1 MKLLF
6 LIVFCFSFTIVN
18 CQNDFK
24 NKFILSGVV
33 HNRDTGKI
41 FLRYINDLEK
51 WVSDTAILINGH
63 FRFVGE
69 INEPVYASISEYKKI
84 VDFEQVNFT
93 NIFLEP
99 GTQKL
104 NLTENDFVH
113 SKMEGSLSQREYDI
127 LTMNVDSIKLKYK
140 NIHQE
145 ILVSQYKYKEAKSQ
159 IEKDIALE
167 LQNEFI
173 AKLKPE
179 NDEITNL
186 YISFAKQH
194 PNSYVS
200 PYFFYFPAKLMPIDS
215 AKLIFSKFSPSVQ
228 KSRFGKNVANLFAQ
242 QEQNAIGK
250 VPYNFNAID
259 INGINISLS
268 SFKDKYLYI
277 DFWASWCAPC
287 RAEIPHLKNIFE
299 LYNPKGLEILT
310 ISIDK
315 DSIAWKNAVK
325 TEQLSKWHNVLV
337 NKEIEKNYDNI
348 QNPIP
353 SGILIAKNGKVV
365 WKSSNEESLDN
376 ILKRIIN

>member
-1 MKLLF
+1 MKSFF
-6 LIVFCFSFTIVN
+6 LTLFCFISIIVK
-18 CQNDFK
+18 CQNSKKEFVL
-24 NKFILSGVV
+24 NGIIQ
-33 HNRDTGKI
+33 NRDTGKI
-41 FLRYINDLEK
+41 FLRYLNDSVK
-51 WVSDTAILINGH
+51 WVSDTAILQNGH
-63 FRFVGE
+63 FRFFGE
-69 INEPVYASISEYKKI
+69 INEPVYASISGYKKI
-84 VDFEQVNFT
+84 IDFEDVNFT

-99 GTQKL
+99 GIQKI
-104 NLTENDFVH
+104 NLTEYDYVH
-113 SKMEGSLSQREYDI
+113 SKMEGSLSQREYDT
-127 LTMNVDSIKLKYK
+127 LTMKVDSIKLKYK
-140 NIHQE
+140 NIHKE
-145 ILVSQYKYKEAKSQ
+145 ILVSKYKYKEAKSQ

-167 LQNEFI
+167 LQNDFI
-173 AKLKPE
+173 AQLKPE

-194 PNSYVS
+194 PNSYAS
-200 PYFFYFPAKLMPIDS
+200 PYFFYFPAKLIPIDS
-215 AKLIFSKFSPSVQ
+215 AKLIFSKFPPSVQ
-228 KSRFGKNVANLFAQ
+228 KSRFGKDVANLFVQ

-259 INGINISLS
+259 IDGINISLS

-277 DFWASWCAPC
+277 DFWASWCSPC

-348 QNPIP
+348 KNPIP
-353 SGILIAKNGKVV
+353 SGILIAKDGKVL
-365 WKSSNEESLDN
+365 WKSSNDESLESV
-376 ILKRIIN
+376 LKRIVN

>member
-1 MKLLF
+1 MKPVLLT
-6 LIVFCFSFTIVN
+6 LFCFISIIVK
-18 CQNDFK
+18 CQNS
-24 NKFILSGVV
+24 NKEFVLNGIIQ
-33 HNRDTGKI
+33 NRDTGKI
-41 FLRYINDLEK
+41 VLRYINDLEK
-51 WVSDTAILINGH
+51 WVSDTAILQNGH

-69 INEPVYASISEYKKI
+69 INEPVYASISGYKKI

-99 GTQKL
+99 GIQKI
-104 NLTENDFVH
+104 NLIENDYVH
-113 SKMEGSLSQREYDI
+113 SKMEGSLSQREYDT
-127 LTMNVDSIKLKYK
+127 LTMKVDSIKLKYK

-167 LQNEFI
+167 LLNEFI

-200 PYFFYFPAKLMPIDS
+200 SYFFYFPAKLMPIDS

-228 KSRFGKNVANLFAQ
+228 KSRFGKSIANIFIQ

-299 LYNPKGLEILT
+299 RYNPKGLEILT

-348 QNPIP
+348 KNPIP
-353 SGILIAKNGKVV
+353 SGMLIAKDGKVL
-365 WKSSNEESLDN
+365 WKSSNNESLESV
-376 ILKRIIN
+376 LKRIVI

>member
-1 MKLLF
+1 MKSFF
-6 LIVFCFSFTIVN
+6 LTLFCFISIIVK
-18 CQNDFK
+18 CQNSKKEFVL
-24 NKFILSGVV
+24 NGIIQ
-33 HNRDTGKI
+33 NRDTGKI
-41 FLRYINDLEK
+41 FLRYINDFDK

-69 INEPVYASISEYKKI
+69 INEPVYASISGYKKI

-99 GTQKL
+99 GIQKI

-113 SKMEGSLSQREYDI
+113 SKMEGSLSQREYDT
-127 LTMNVDSIKLKYK
+127 LTMNVDFIKLKYK

-179 NDEITNL
+179 NDEISNL
-186 YISFAKQH
+186 YISFAKEH

-200 PYFFYFPAKLMPIDS
+200 PNFFYFPAKLMPIDS

-228 KSRFGKNVANLFAQ
+228 KSRFGKDVANLFVQ

-277 DFWASWCAPC
+277 DFWASWCSPC

-348 QNPIP
+348 KNPIP
-353 SGILIAKNGKVV
+353 SGILIAKDGKVL
-365 WKSSNEESLDN
+365 WKSSNDESLESV
-376 ILKRIIN
+376 LKRIVN